1 MKILPP
7 SKINAAKRS
16 IKKDYFYSL
25 KEKSGVYVLVEKIP
39 NNCKRIKGLTQYPRM
54 RNRRNVEIT

>member
-7 SKINAAKRS
+7 SKINAIKPSTKR
-16 IKKDYFYSL
+16 DYYSL
-25 KEKSGVYVLVEKIP
+25 QERSGVYVLVEKIP